1 MAVELPD
8 GSTARYDYDAF
19 GRRIRK
25 TLNGQKGQGAELV
38 TEFLWQANN
47 LIAESRSD
55 GIYRSFV
62 YEPGSF
68 KPLVQLE
75 GEGEQAEVYH
85 YQLDHLGTPLALT
98 HHDGHTAWQVRYRAY
113 GNVWK
118 QELAEVDTPL
128 RFQGQ
133 YFDAETGLH
142 YNRHRYYQPDT
153 GRFITPDP
161 IGLAGGLN
169 NYQYAHNPT
178 GWVDPLGLSNV
189 PGQCPPVSTVPEGV
203 PLSQHRFD
211 EILKT
216 PKGERPSPELYL
228 PSAYIDAHLAQFDN
242 GATRF
247 MTQSNLEKYGIGQR
261 DGTSFVMPNAEADR
275 LLSVTRGNARGME
288 DALGLPN
295 GFLESN
301 NLVRV
306 DINTPAKFNL
316 RIPSGNEAGSNEL
329 WIPGGKLP
337 NGNSEAIID
346 VKNMQ
351 FSDYLVTPLVF

>member
-1 MAVELPD
+1 M
-8 GSTARYDYDAF
+8 
-19 GRRIRK
+19 
-25 TLNGQKGQGAELV
+25 
-38 TEFLWQANN
+38 
-47 LIAESRSD
+47 
-55 GIYRSFV
+55 
-62 YEPGSF
+62 
-68 KPLVQLE
+68 
-75 GEGEQAEVYH
+75 
-85 YQLDHLGTPLALT
+85 
-98 HHDGHTAWQVRYRAY
+98 
-113 GNVWK
+113 
-118 QELAEVDTPL
+118 
-128 RFQGQ
+128 
-133 YFDAETGLH
+133 
-142 YNRHRYYQPDT
+142 
-153 GRFITPDP
+153 
-161 IGLAGGLN
+161 
-169 NYQYAHNPT
+169 
-178 GWVDPLGLSNV
+178 
-189 PGQCPPVSTVPEGV
+189 STVPEGV